1 MIQHPPGTPPLSISC
16 SNFSLS
22 ALDVMLSSLYLSLGF
37 KGIKFATQK
46 LNFSASEDDGLSP
59 ALATSSANLEWLFPT
74 AMALDQQYKQSCN
87 NSLLYKSK
95 RGFWQAHITGAQD
108 WQQLCHDR
116 CSVCAASRAELLE
129 LHSQQNAT
137 LNIRAAVFGA
147 SLFQA
152 IRWRFCT
159 QPADKIDGRL
169 NVSNTAMKSTQTR
182 TTS

>member
-74 AMALDQQYKQSCN
+74 AMALDQQYKQYLN
-87 NSLLYKSK
+87 TSLLCKPK
-95 RGFWQAHITGAQD
+95 GGFWHAHITGTQD
-108 WQQLCHDR
+108 WQPF
-116 CSVCAASRAELLE
+116 SRFAMTDA
-129 LHSQQNAT
+129 LHAPPQEQNC
-137 LNIRAAVFGA
+137 LKCIH
-147 SLFQA
+147 S
-152 IRWRFCT
+152 
-159 QPADKIDGRL
+159 
-169 NVSNTAMKSTQTR
+169 
-182 TTS
+182 